1 MECELNR
8 KDIWFSAGK
17 KSKQPVY
24 GASILHQPLPWTPHI
39 SLFQRVLQRGGGG
52 SPRGKHNYIW
62 CDMCCNHCM
71 CSLGK
76 WEKRGFIFSSWGQR
90 SLPKLV
96 LQGERRGGAF
106 QVTESA
112 CGRYRRSLG
121 SGGGFGQEGLDHGWQ
136 PGSDQGS
143 GPFFLRCQCPPAKD
157 HHKQT
162 CSWASWVY
170 ESLWWGRIHTIL
182 HLSKKLSETT
192 IKLGFGFWLDGLAD
206 GPWKW
211 GFALDWELSGSEDH
225 SITCYI
231 NKLNQDGGDTR
242 ARKWL
247 YLVEM

>member
-8 KDIWFSAGK
+8 KAIWFSAGK

-24 GASILHQPLPWTPHI
+24 GASILHQPLPWTLHI
-39 SLFQRVLQRGGGG
+39 SLFQRVLQSGGGG

-90 SLPKLV
+90 SLPKFV
-96 LQGERRGGAF
+96 LQGEKEGGFPGDKVCLWKVQKVLREWRRIRPGGA
-106 QVTESA
+106 
-112 CGRYRRSLG
+112 G
-121 SGGGFGQEGLDHGWQ
+121 SWMAARVRPREWNI
-136 PGSDQGS
+136 
-143 GPFFLRCQCPPAKD
+143 FLRCQCPPAKD

-170 ESLWWGRIHTIL
+170 ESLWWRRIHTIL

-242 ARKWL
+242 ARKRL

>member
-39 SLFQRVLQRGGGG
+39 SLFQRVLQPGGGG

-112 CGRYRRSLG
+112 CGRYRRCLG

-143 GPFFLRCQCPPAKD
+143 GPFFWDANALQLKTTTNRPVVEQVGFMSHCGEGEYIPYCILVKSCQKR
-157 HHKQT
+157 
-162 CSWASWVY
+162 
-170 ESLWWGRIHTIL
+170 L
-182 HLSKKLSETT
+182 
-192 IKLGFGFWLDGLAD
+192 
-206 GPWKW
+206 
-211 GFALDWELSGSEDH
+211 
-225 SITCYI
+225 
-231 NKLNQDGGDTR
+231 
-242 ARKWL
+242 
-247 YLVEM
+247 

>member
-1 MECELNR
+1 MQGSSCF
-8 KDIWFSAGK
+8 WK
-17 KSKQPVY
+17 KGREKNPSNCVFLY
-24 GASILHQPLPWTPHI
+24 LII
-39 SLFQRVLQRGGGG
+39 SCLLSTERIMGNNAFVKWQNFKYEDSFTV
-52 SPRGKHNYIW
+52 PFIAV
-62 CDMCCNHCM
+62 CDFL
-71 CSLGK
+71 SL
-76 WEKRGFIFSSWGQR
+76 
-90 SLPKLV
+90 
-96 LQGERRGGAF
+96 
-106 QVTESA
+106 
-112 CGRYRRSLG
+112 LG
-121 SGGGFGQEGLDHGWQ
+121 SWMAARVRPREWNI
-136 PGSDQGS
+136 
-143 GPFFLRCQCPPAKD
+143 FLRCQCPPAKD

-170 ESLWWGRIHTIL
+170 ESLWWRRIHTIL

-242 ARKWL
+242 ARRRL